1 MKNGFCGQPFLVV
14 LFFTPRKGFLLG
26 GYIMIK
32 EKPRSAGQ
40 VLLIPNELIYPN
52 PNQPRRSFNQEEL
65 VNLAISIRMNGI
77 LQPITVRE
85 TENGYEVVSGERR
98 LRASRLAGM
107 LNVPCIVIEVNN
119 FKSAVYALIENL
131 QRQNLGYFEE
141 AVAIER
147 LMKDFG
153 LSQEEASKQLGKA
166 PSTVSNK
173 LRLLSLPSQA
183 RDMLIQHGLSE
194 RHARALLKLPEDKII
209 PVLKKIIERKL
220 NVTQSEDYIEEILS
234 ERSVSRKTKTMFS
247 DVKIFIKTINHA
259 VDTMKKAG
267 IKADVKK
274 EEQEE
279 SFIYHIKIPKKQMY
293 KVASKTDGNTH
304 SGDSI

>member
-1 MKNGFCGQPFLVV
+1 
-14 LFFTPRKGFLLG
+14 
-26 GYIMIK
+26 MIT

-40 VLLIPNELIYPN
+40 VLLIPSEIIYPN
-52 PNQPRRSFNQEEL
+52 PNQPRRSFDQEEL

-85 TENGYEVVSGERR
+85 TQNGYEVVSGERR

-107 LNVPCIVIEVNN
+107 LSVPCIVIDVNS

-153 LSQEEASKQLGKA
+153 LSQEETAKQLGKA

-173 LRLLSLPSQA
+173 LRLLSLQSEA
-183 RDMLIQHGLSE
+183 RNLLCEHGLSE
-194 RHARALLKLPEDKII
+194 RHARALLRLPEDKIL
-209 PVLKKIIERKL
+209 PVLNKIIERKL
-220 NVTQSEDYIEEILS
+220 NVTQTEAYIEEILS
-234 ERSVSRKTKTMFS
+234 EKQGNRITKTMFS
-247 DVKIFIKTINHA
+247 DVKIFLKTINHA
-259 VDTMKKAG
+259 VETMKKAG
-267 IKADVKK
+267 IKADIKK

-279 SFIYHIKIPKKQMY
+279 SFIYYIKIPKKEMY
-293 KVASKTDGNTH
+293 KPYVQADGNTQ

>member
-1 MKNGFCGQPFLVV
+1 
-14 LFFTPRKGFLLG
+14 
-26 GYIMIK
+26 MIT

-40 VLLIPNELIYPN
+40 VLLIPSEIIYPN
-52 PNQPRRSFNQEEL
+52 PNQPRRSFDQEEL

-85 TENGYEVVSGERR
+85 TQNGYEVVSGERR

-107 LNVPCIVIEVNN
+107 LSVPCIVIDVNS

-153 LSQEEASKQLGKA
+153 LSQEETAKQLGKA

-173 LRLLSLPSQA
+173 LRLLSLQSEA
-183 RDMLIQHGLSE
+183 RNLLCEHGLSE
-194 RHARALLKLPEDKII
+194 RHARALLRLPEDKIL
-209 PVLKKIIERKL
+209 PVLNKIIERKL
-220 NVTQSEDYIEEILS
+220 NVTQTEAYIEEILS
-234 ERSVSRKTKTMFS
+234 EKQGNRTTKTMFS
-247 DVKIFIKTINHA
+247 DVKIFLKTINHA

-267 IKADVKK
+267 IKADIKK

-279 SFIYHIKIPKKQMY
+279 SYVYHIKIPKKEMY
-293 KVASKTDGNTH
+293 KPPVQADGNTQ

>member
-1 MKNGFCGQPFLVV
+1 
-14 LFFTPRKGFLLG
+14 
-26 GYIMIK
+26 MIT

-40 VLLIPNELIYPN
+40 VLLIPNEIIYPN

-85 TENGYEVVSGERR
+85 TQKGYEVVSGERR

-107 LNVPCIVIEVNN
+107 LSVPCIVIEVNN
-119 FKSAVYALIENL
+119 FKSAIYALIENL

-141 AVAIER
+141 AMAIEK
-147 LMKDFG
+147 LMYDFG
-153 LSQEEASKQLGKA
+153 LSQDEVAKQLGKA

-173 LRLLSLPSQA
+173 LRLLALPA
-183 RDMLIQHGLSE
+183 KIRELLCENGLSE
-194 RHARALLKLPEDKII
+194 RHARALLRLPEEKML
-209 PVLKKIIERKL
+209 PVLEKVIEKKL
-220 NVTQSEDYIEEILS
+220 NVTQTEEYIEEILT
-234 ERSVSRKTKTMFS
+234 EKTNKRITKTMFS
-247 DVKIFIKTINHA
+247 DVRIFLNTINHA

-267 IKADVKK
+267 IKADMKK

-279 SFIYHIKIPKKQMY
+279 SFVYHIKIPKKQVY
-293 KVASKTDGNTH
+293 KPVLNKDGNTQ